1 MQEEKDYVIAGL
13 THLLAAVESLT
24 FLPSKEAKC
33 CSRASRRLL
42 GACRDRKHIVS
53 RFLRCRIFSMYGN
66 QDNRGQWWA
75 TKIGEETF
83 KAIKKKIQAWGVHVL
98 DLELFVCLKTL
109 GYWLPTT
116 DHSLHSSP
124 NKATLG
130 ERNMCVGWPTAPRHF
145 QQVWKLLNQPC
156 LSTTGAA
163 IIYSQWA
170 TPVHT
175 STTWPKLTEFT
186 TASVFSFNCFSPRCR
201 RTRVR
206 AEACKETT
214 LKQVTDIRRVKW

>member
-1 MQEEKDYVIAGL
+1 MLASDETAFDKVLALQETHKVTLDICICRFQMNHFKFVFCSEFLKVARRGNFALKDAGRKKIRAGL

-53 RFLRCRIFSMYGN
+53 RFLRFRTFSMHGN

-75 TKIGEETF
+75 TKIGEETL
-83 KAIKKKIQAWGVHVL
+83 KAMKKKIQVHVL
-98 DLELFVCLKTL
+98 DLEVLVCLKTL

-145 QQVWKLLNQPC
+145 QQFWILLNQPC

-163 IIYSQWA
+163 IIYSQ
-170 TPVHT
+170 
-175 STTWPKLTEFT
+175 
-186 TASVFSFNCFSPRCR
+186 
-201 RTRVR
+201 
-206 AEACKETT
+206 
-214 LKQVTDIRRVKW
+214 